1 MKTALGLALKSEL
14 EEYYGKE
21 VFHGRLYPALDALVE
36 KGLVA
41 KGERDPRTNWYALTD
56 RGQRELGA

>member
-1 MKTALGLALKSEL
+1 MHWL
-14 EEYYGKE
+14 
-21 VFHGRLYPALDALVE
+21 

-56 RGQRELGA
+56 RGQRELEARREWEDALLEEIEA